1 MTDIMSAQELAEYL
15 GLSYRT
21 VLDLAKKGEVPG
33 SRFGNTWR
41 FHRAAI
47 EKMLGHAEDDAEA
60 PAEPKVRVAR

>member
-1 MTDIMSAQELAEYL
+1 MSAQELAEYL

-41 FHRAAI
+41 FHRGVI
-47 EKMLGHAEDDAEA
+47 EKMLSEPHGALGCATQTED
-60 PAEPKVRVAR
+60 